1 MDASI
6 DRSRRASVIL
16 YALVERG
23 GEEPVDCRVRNLSIR
38 GACIDD
44 NLCFVVGE
52 CVTLTM
58 GALPPFT
65 ATVVW
70 AEHDYAG
77 LSFPREVDLAAARQP
92 RGRVLPTV
100 KAGWTA
106 SMDDPYRRRT

>member
-16 YALVERG
+16 YALVERA
-23 GEEPVDCRVRNLSIR
+23 GEEPVDCRVRNLSTK

-44 NLCFVVGE
+44 NLSFVVGE
-52 CVTLTM
+52 QVRLTM
-58 GALPPFT
+58 GAVSPFD
-65 ATVVW
+65 ATVMW

-77 LSFPREVDLAAARQP
+77 LSFPKEVDLAAARQP
-92 RGRVLPTV
+92 RGRLRPTI

-106 SMDDPYRRRT
+106 DIHDPYRRRR